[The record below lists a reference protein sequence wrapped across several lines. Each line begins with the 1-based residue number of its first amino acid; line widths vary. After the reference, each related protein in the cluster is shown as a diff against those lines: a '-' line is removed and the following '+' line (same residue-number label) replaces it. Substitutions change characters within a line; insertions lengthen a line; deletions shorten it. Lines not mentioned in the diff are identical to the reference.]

1 MILEPRHATTL
12 DILGFTVHLYEQENL
27 GWVVEAGRIRATG
40 FHTIGEAASYARR
53 CLASA

>member
-1 MILEPRHATTL
+1 MIPEPRNATTL
-12 DILGFTVHLYEQENL
+12 DIYGFTVHVYEQPHL

-40 FHTIGEAASYARR
+40 FHNIGEAASYARR

>member
-1 MILEPRHATTL
+1 MIPEPRNATTL
-12 DILGFTVHLYEQENL
+12 DILGFTVHVYEQPHL

-40 FHTIGEAASYARR
+40 FHNIGEAASYARR